1 MSVPLG
7 LLAERGARRG
17 PTDGRV
23 RKFRHRSD
31 LDRSLI
37 RDSHLPRA
45 FLRRLLRRLL
55 RRVQSLSH
63 GLELATERHDGGVLL
78 PRWSRRVTKPRH
90 IKLEGNHGRVVQ
102 LLGRRLL
109 QLTPRCGDAP
119 EPLHV
124 QRGEMSGERG
134 ALVGPRGVSPARGTS
149 AWGSRGT
156 TGPVRAPRRAGGMA
170 RTPGRRRRRVLGALT
185 HRRGRAN

>member
-17 PTDGRV
+17 PADGRV
-23 RKFRHRSD
+23 RKLRHRSD

-37 RDSHLPRA
+37 RDSRQPLA

-109 QLTPRCGDAP
+109 QLTPRCGDP
-119 EPLHV
+119 SQPLHV

-134 ALVGPRGVSPARGTS
+134 

-170 RTPGRRRRRVLGALT
+170 RTPGRRRRRVVGALT
-185 HRRGRAN
+185 HRSRGRAN